1 MKPLGGI
8 KVIEFTGIGPGPFC
22 GMMLSDMGAQVTRI
36 SRLGPADPVT
46 LSSVLNRGRSNIE
59 LDLKSPA
66 GLGAA
71 FDLIDA
77 ADALIE
83 GFRPGVMERLGLGP
97 EVCLTRNPR
106 LVYGRVTGWGQTG
119 PLSQAAGHDLNYI
132 ALTGVLHAVG
142 APPLNLIG
150 DFGGGGMLLAFGVVC
165 ALLEARATGKGQV
178 VDAAMTDGSAL
189 LMSMIWGMRA
199 NNTWTIFNGSAHF
212 YTAYKCSDGKFISVA
227 AIEPQFYACLR
238 EKLNLADSAFD
249 AQMDRNQW
257 PQLKTRLAAIFSQ
270 HPRAHWE
277 QVFSGSDACVAPV
290 LDLDE
295 APQHPH
301 NIARGTFIEVDGV
314 TQPAPAPRFLKVQP

>member
-1 MKPLGGI
+1 
-8 KVIEFTGIGPGPFC
+8 
-22 GMMLSDMGAQVTRI
+22 MMLANMGARVTRI
-36 SRLGPADPVT
+36 SRPGPIDPVT
-46 LSSVLNRGRSNIE
+46 TSPILNRGRIEIE
-59 LDLKSPA
+59 LDLKSSS
-66 GLGAA
+66 GLASA
-71 FDLIDA
+71 LNLVEK

-97 EVCLTRNPR
+97 EVCLNRNPR

-119 PLSQAAGHDLNYI
+119 PLSQTAGHDLNYI

-165 ALLEARATGKGQV
+165 ALLEARSTGHGQV
-178 VDAAMTDGSAL
+178 LDAAMTDGSAL
-189 LMSMIWGMRA
+189 LMSMIWGMKA
-199 NNTWTIFNGSAHF
+199 DNAWTIFNGSAHF
-212 YTAYKCSDGKFISVA
+212 YTTYKCSDGKFISVA

-238 EKLNLADSAFD
+238 EKLNLTDPVFD

-257 PQLKTRLAAIFSQ
+257 PQLKTRLAAIFNQ
-270 HPRAHWE
+270 HSRAHWE
-277 QVFSGSDACVAPV
+277 QLFAGSDACVAPV

-301 NIARGTFIEVDGV
+301 NIARGTFIEIDGV
-314 TQPAPAPRFLKVQP
+314 TQPAPAPRFLKREP

>member
-1 MKPLGGI
+1 MKPLSGI
-8 KVIEFTGIGPGPFC
+8 KVIEFSGIGPGPFC
-22 GMMLSDMGAQVTRI
+22 GMMLSDMGASVTRI
-36 SRLGPADPVT
+36 SRPSPADPVT
-46 LSSVLNRGRSNIE
+46 LSSVLNRGRTNIE

-66 GLGAA
+66 GLDAA

-97 EVCLTRNPR
+97 DVCLNRNPR

-119 PLSQAAGHDLNYI
+119 PLSQTAGHDLNYI

-150 DFGGGGMLLAFGVVC
+150 DFGGGGMLLAFGIVC
-165 ALLEARATGKGQV
+165 ALLEARATGRGQI

-189 LMSMIWGMRA
+189 LMSMIWGMKA
-199 NNTWTIFNGSAHF
+199 NNAWTIFNGSAHF
-212 YTAYKCSDGKFISVA
+212 YTTYKCSDGKLISVA
-227 AIEPQFYACLR
+227 AIEPQFYASLR
-238 EKLNLADSAFD
+238 EKLNLNDPAFD

-257 PQLKTRLAAIFSQ
+257 PQLKTHLAAIFNQ

-277 QVFSGSDACVAPV
+277 QVFAGSDACVAPV

-295 APQHPH
+295 APQDPH

-314 TQPAPAPRFLKVQP
+314 MQPAPAPRFLKGQP